1 MCDSKKSFFFKEQEA
16 IRLLSKLAGIK
27 VLTLSELPIADFLF
41 QKYKRNAIVY
51 KLLLA
56 ADKFMKEIKQRGFTY
71 NVSWPFTIN
80 KEKVKK
86 ATTGFSK
93 YIYQK
98 KLDKACFNT
107 IWRFQNRRAAADKV

>member
-71 NVSWPFTIN
+71 NVS
-80 KEKVKK
+80 
-86 ATTGFSK
+86 
-93 YIYQK
+93 
-98 KLDKACFNT
+98 
-107 IWRFQNRRAAADKV
+107 